1 MEDLIS
7 SIKSDLNHVIKNIST
22 TNLVKILKYACDKYY
37 NEDAILTDEEY
48 DKLYDLLKNKSPKNK
63 FFNQIGCDVSS
74 KKKVKLP
81 YHMGSM
87 DKFKP
92 TTDDLD
98 KWLKKYKGPFVITD
112 KLDGVSGLFVNSN
125 NNKKLY
131 TRGNGTYGTDISIL
145 IPFIKTLNQE
155 FSSDI
160 VIRGEFIIS
169 KTNFNKNKNKY
180 SNARAMVNGLINQK
194 NPNKDDFKIVDFITY
209 EYIKE
214 NYKISKQLKYIK
226 QFNLDMVNA
235 IRVNSIDNKNLSE
248 LLKLRKEKS
257 SYDIDG
263 LVIYDDNEHAKNV
276 KGNPKYAFAFKDVS
290 IQETADV
297 EVVRVEWNI
306 SKDGLLKPRIEIKPV
321 KLSGVQI
328 TFLSGFNAK
337 YIIDNKIGKN
347 TILKII
353 RSGDVIPHILEILKS
368 TKADLPN
375 MKYKFTDSKVDIIV
389 DESNKDID
397 KTRLI
402 KNLTYFFKTMEIKNI
417 DAKLIEKIIDINL
430 NTIPKILKA
439 KSNDFLKIEGIKETM
454 ATKIYEN
461 IQKAIIDVKI
471 TKLMTASNIFGQ
483 GFGIKKFDAI
493 LKAEPD
499 ILKKNLSKS
508 NIIDLII
515 KIDGFEEK
523 TATKF
528 AVGLPKFK
536 SFLKTVPMIKIKS
549 ATKISSE
556 KLKDIK
562 IVFSGFRDKELEESI
577 ENQGG
582 KVVSTISS
590 NTNYLIVKDKNETSS
605 KITKAKNLNIKIITK
620 EEFIKMHHL

>member
-7 SIKSDLNHVIKNIST
+7 SIKSDFNHVVKNIST

-48 DKLYDLLKNKSPKNK
+48 DELYNLLKNKSPKNK
-63 FFNQIGCDVSS
+63 FFNQIGCNVSE

-92 TTDDLD
+92 TTDDLE
-98 KWLKKYKGPFVITD
+98 KWLKKYKGSFVITD

-169 KTNFNKNKNKY
+169 KKNFNKNKNKY

-194 NPNKDDFKIVDFITY
+194 KPNKDDFKIVDFITY
-209 EYIKE
+209 EYIKD

-235 IRVNSIDNKNLSE
+235 IRVNSINNKNLSE

-257 SYDIDG
+257 NYEIDG
-263 LVIYDDNEHAKNV
+263 LVIYDDNVHSKNI

-337 YIIDNKIGKN
+337 YIINNKIGKN

-353 RSGDVIPHILEILKS
+353 RSGDVIPHILDILKS
-368 TKADLPN
+368 TKAELPN

-397 KTRLI
+397 KARLI
-402 KNLTYFFKTMEIKNI
+402 KNVTYFFKTMEIKNI

-439 KSNDFLKIEGIKETM
+439 KSKDFLKIEGIKETM

-528 AVGLPKFK
+528 AIGLPKFK

-562 IVFSGFRDKELEESI
+562 IVFSGFRDKELEEYI
-577 ENQGG
+577 ESQGG

-620 EEFIKMHHL
+620 DEFKKLN